1 MDLQIKYQGCA
12 APLVRGETVL
22 EALEK
27 AGVNVPSSCRA
38 GACQS
43 CMMRATDGIVP
54 RAAQAGLK
62 DSLRKSGHFLS
73 CICRPEQD
81 LACEPAHTAD
91 FRGMVRIQEIR
102 PIGPDVALVQLSR
115 PEGFDFRPGQF
126 ITVKRADAVA
136 RSYSIA
142 SQTSQIDAIDI
153 HVRRVPQGQL
163 SGWFHEV
170 ARPGDELWL
179 EGPKGDCIYY
189 PGNPDEALVMIGTGT
204 GIAPLMAIA
213 VDACE
218 QGHEGPITIYH
229 GALTEDRFYLVDQLQ
244 TLAQKF
250 PQVSYQRCVLKGPAT
265 SGIKIGELKDIVLS
279 GLSDPKQKRVYLCGD
294 PGLVRILKKQIF
306 LAGVSMNR
314 LHADPFVGT
323 GT

>member
-1 MDLQIKYQGCA
+1 
-12 APLVRGETVL
+12 
-22 EALEK
+22 
-27 AGVNVPSSCRA
+27 
-38 GACQS
+38 
-43 CMMRATDGIVP
+43 MMRATEGIVP
-54 RAAQAGLK
+54 GAAQAGLK

-73 CICRPEQD
+73 CICRPDQD

-91 FRGMVRIQEIR
+91 FRGSVTIQEIR
-102 PIGPDVALVQLSR
+102 PIGPDVALVRLSR

-126 ITVKRADAVA
+126 ITVKRADAVS

-142 SQTSQIDAIDI
+142 SQTDQTDVIDL

-163 SGWFHEV
+163 SGWFHDA

-179 EGPKGDCIYY
+179 EGPKGDCVYY
-189 PGNPDEALVMIGTGT
+189 PDYPDEPLVLIGTGT

-213 VDACE
+213 VDACQ
-218 QGHEGPITIYH
+218 QGHKGSITIYH
-229 GALTEDRFYLVDQLQ
+229 GALSEDRFYLVDELQ
-244 TLAQKF
+244 TLAQTH
-250 PQVSYQRCVLKGPAT
+250 PQVDYVRCVLRGPA
-265 SGIKIGELKDIVLS
+265 GADIQVGELKDIVLS
-279 GLSDPKQKRVYLCGD
+279 GLTDPKQKRVYLCGD